1 MEAKQ
6 LQEIRED
13 INKGMTYVEVMK
25 KHNLKSNYF
34 IKVALGKK
42 TGNEQEYAG
51 KYRKSYK
58 ALRETEKEYAEF
70 RGKFAK
76 LFRLFMDANTQLNI
90 IKRTLD
96 VDAKIKFET
105 AQDVYDY
112 LEGVR

>member
-1 MEAKQ
+1 MEQKQ
-6 LQEIRED
+6 LQEIKQD
-13 INKGMTYVEVMK
+13 INSGMTYQEVMK

-58 ALRETEKEYAEF
+58 MLRLTEKEYAEF

-90 IKRTLD
+90 INRVLN
-96 VDAKIKFET
+96 VDAKVRFET

-112 LEGVR
+112 LDSVN